1 MNFLDVHRTRATL
14 AKQHGM
20 VLSEDAVARL
30 STALYHLA
38 ARLLDAVLVLT
49 PSRTVRPE
57 HMFNLSKV
65 TAMMSSPIGSSGSGS
80 GRGSGIRTRSRSSII
95 GGDPT
100 LPMKYF
106 GMEGGDPT
114 LPMKYFGMEGGDPT
128 LPMKYFGME
137 GGGGDPS
144 IASPTVLTAILRE
157 YRARSGHAELRISE
171 AARSLT
177 CKVLDA
183 NAAAMLRA
191 ASSKRNGGSSVA
203 ASSLMRVAKGWKLVL

>member
-114 LPMKYFGMEGGDPT
+114 LPMKYFGMEGG
-128 LPMKYFGME
+128 
-137 GGGGDPS
+137 GGDPS